1 VKQPIKILAILG
13 LAGFL
18 AAPVF
23 GQEQPGREPT
33 APRNSATA
41 PELLFKA
48 DAVDHERE
56 LGLVVA
62 RGNVEFVHGT
72 RILRADTVNY
82 NQKED
87 IVTATGNVALM
98 EGTGEVIFADHAE
111 LSGDLK
117 DGVVENIRVLLSD
130 NARIAAVGGRRIGGN
145 VLEMRKAVYS
155 PCQKCI
161 GNKPI
166 WQVTAARIVHN
177 KTAQE
182 VEYRDAFLEFA
193 GIPIF
198 YTPYFSHPDPTV
210 KRQSGFLTPS
220 FGNDLN
226 LGFVLETPYYFA
238 ISPDKDATFRPI
250 ITSDAGTVIAGEYRQ
265 RFAHGLIK
273 AEASGLIKAEAS
285 GTIGSNTNDRS
296 TERGHFF
303 TNAQFDI
310 NPTWRTG
317 ADIALTSDDT
327 YLQRYGLSSA
337 DTLTN
342 HLFVEGFREDSYAV
356 AQAYH
361 WRGLRLED
369 DSGNTPIVAP
379 TFDFNAY
386 SEPGVAGGRW
396 RVDANALVL
405 TRTSGTDSRRLSL
418 TTGWELPH
426 IARTGEIYHLYAD
439 LQTDAYFSSR
449 VQVPGSAAG
458 DLSSGFSGRAFPR
471 IGLDWRFPF
480 ARSGGPLT
488 QILEPVAGIM
498 LAPNGGNPGKISNED
513 SQDLEFDDTN
523 LLSRNR
529 FTGLDRVEGGKRV
542 YYGLQMAVY
551 GTNGYTDAFIGQSYR
566 LRRDSTFDQRSGLD
580 DHFSDIVGRVNI
592 RPSAPVNLQ
601 YRFRLD
607 KDGFSNSRSEL
618 SGSIGPRAFNVNVDY
633 GFFDESSGSGEFSN
647 REEIALGFTS
657 QVTPEWSIGAST
669 RRDLEAAEALSHQLF
684 LEYKCDCFTARIDF
698 SRSFTQDRDIPPTDS
713 FFIRLIF
720 ETLGSLQTGTLATN
734 NTLAGQLLQNTLA
747 GQLLQR

>member
-1 VKQPIKILAILG
+1 MAVLG

-18 AAPVF
+18 AAPIY
-23 GQEQPGREPT
+23 GQVPSGSGPT
-33 APRNSATA
+33 TRQNSATA

-56 LGLVVA
+56 LGLVIA
-62 RGNVEFVHGT
+62 RGNVEIVHGD

-117 DGVVENIRVLLSD
+117 DGIVENIRVLLSD
-130 NARIAAVGGRRIGGN
+130 NARIAAVGGRRTGGN
-145 VLEMRKAVYS
+145 VMEMRKAVYS

-161 GNKPI
+161 ADKPI
-166 WQVTAARIVHN
+166 WQVTAARIIHN

-182 VEYRDAFLEFA
+182 VEYRDAVLEFA

-198 YTPYFSHPDPTV
+198 YTPYLSHPDPTV
-210 KRQSGFLTPS
+210 RRQSGFLTPS
-220 FGNDLN
+220 LGNDSN

-250 ITSDAGTVIAGEYRQ
+250 ITSDEGPVIAGEYRQ
-265 RFAHGLIK
+265 RFAHGVLK
-273 AEASGLIKAEAS
+273 AQAS
-285 GTIGSNTNDRS
+285 GTIGSSTNDS
-296 TERGHFF
+296 TTERGHLF
-303 TNAQFDI
+303 TEARFDLD
-310 NPTWRTG
+310 PTWRTG

-327 YLQRYGLSSA
+327 YLQRYGFSSA

-342 HLFVEGFREDSYAV
+342 HLIVEGFREDSYAV

-361 WRGLRLED
+361 WRGLRAED
-369 DSGNTPIVAP
+369 DPGNTPIVTP
-379 TFDFNAY
+379 TLDFNAY

-439 LQTDAYFSSR
+439 LQTDAYFSSG
-449 VQVPGSAAG
+449 VQVPGRAAG

-498 LAPNGGNPGKISNED
+498 LAPNGGNPEEISNED

-566 LRRDSTFDQRSGLD
+566 LRRDSTFDERSGLA

-592 RPSAPVNLQ
+592 RPSAPVSLQ

-607 KDGFSNSRSEL
+607 KDDFSPSRNEL
-618 SGSIGPRAFNVNVDY
+618 SSSIGPPAFRLNVDY

-647 REEIALGFTS
+647 REEITFGFTS
-657 QVTPEWSIGAST
+657 QVTPEWKIGAST
-669 RRDLEAAEALSHQLF
+669 RRDLEANDSLNHLMF
-684 LEYKCDCFTARIDF
+684 VEYECDCFTTRIDF
-698 SRSFTQDRDIPPTDS
+698 RRTFTQDRDIQPSDS

-720 ETLGSLQTGTLATN
+720 KTLGSVETAT
-734 NTLAGQLLQNTLA
+734 
-747 GQLLQR
+747 